1 MDGEVFAGH
10 LGLDYRVNDTLLA
23 GTIVSRSSGDVD
35 YRLSGPVGDDGG
47 VRMDL
52 TSAHPYAHWE
62 PVAGLTIWGSVGV
75 GRGNATLADDKGEA
89 DTDISMRMLALG
101 SRRELMSVG
110 RIDLAMKADAF
121 LVQMQSDEREFLPGV
136 EAETSRVR
144 LVLEGSRNF
153 SFTNDSSLTGSLE
166 LGGLADAGDAE
177 TGTGAELGAGFAY
190 MHPVGL
196 AIQARGHVLLAHE
209 ASELQQW
216 GGGLTVNFDAG
227 EQGQGLFFAFA
238 PTWGTPSTGAEG
250 MWNSTRAAQA
260 VLATGGAPLG
270 MNVDTRLGYGMKLSK
285 GGGLLTLFSEVGQ
298 PDVGPSRLRF
308 GTQLARLRNNGS
320 QLDLEVYGERINP
333 VLGEKPTYGIMLN
346 ARGRF

>member
-1 MDGEVFAGH
+1 M
-10 LGLDYRVNDTLLA
+10 LGQLSTEWAFTGKGDY
-23 GTIVSRSSGDVD
+23 
-35 YRLSGPVGDDGG
+35 P
-47 VRMDL
+47 
-52 TSAHPYAHWE
+52 HPYVHWE
-62 PVAGLTIWGSVGV
+62 PVAGLTVWGSVGI
-75 GRGNATLADDKGEA
+75 GRGSARLADDKGEA
-89 DTDISMRMLALG
+89 DTDIAMTMLAMG

-136 EAETSRVR
+136 AAQTSRVR

-153 SFTNDSSLTGSLE
+153 SFANGSSLTGSLE

-177 TGTGAELGAGFAY
+177 TGAGAELGAGFAY

-209 ASELQQW
+209 ASEFQQW

-227 EQGQGLFFAFA
+227 EQGQGLFFAFS

-250 MWNSTRAAQA
+250 MWNSTRATQA

-270 MNVDTRLGYGMKLSK
+270 MHVDTRRGYGTNLSN
-285 GGGLLTLFSEVGQ
+285 GGGMLTLFSELGQ
-298 PDVGPSRLRF
+298 PDGGPSHLRF
-308 GTQLARLRNNGS
+308 GTQLARLRTSGS
-320 QLDLEVYGERINP
+320 QLDLALYGERINP
-333 VLGEKPTYGIMLN
+333 ILDDAPSYGTVLN
-346 ARGRF
+346 ARGRC